1 MNIGD
6 GSNRAD
12 FEGGYPITDGNWH
25 HIAVTFTRNGT
36 MKAYQDGMYLGETSI
51 ANVQD
56 INSGLPLVIGQDGTK
71 AYSNYVN
78 GQISEVRV
86 WNYALDSSTII
97 NNSCSFVTTSHPKY
111 SNLIGYW
118 KGLNDANKTMIDSS
132 PFARNMTLS
141 GTINRTNTNSSLKC
155 YVAHIVPYMVDYA
168 YSALTWLGV
177 PISPSWNLDG
187 RSWIPTQQ

>member
-1 MNIGD
+1 
-6 GSNRAD
+6 
-12 FEGGYPITDGNWH
+12 
-25 HIAVTFTRNGT
+25 

-86 WNYALDSSTII
+86 WNYALDSATVI
-97 NNSCSFVTTSHPKY
+97 NNSCSFVTASHPNY

-118 KGLNDANKTMIDSS
+118 KGLNDVNKTMIDSS
-132 PFARNMTLS
+132 PFARTMTLS